1 MNDNNKESL
10 VYEVLGLKPFWV
22 EKQSKDKLNNQAY
35 SEEKKYSSEKKYLLK
50 EVKIDNQS
58 CLFIAPYSFMTSF
71 ASLEHKLFEKIS
83 GFISTMGDSG
93 KKESQMIEAAVIKNE
108 INLCDFVFFLE
119 QDLHEEIKEMVTTK
133 PFMTS
138 VSLKEVIEKPEKKR
152 KLWQDIKEL
161 IKVIKK

>member
-22 EKQSKDKLNNQAY
+22 ETQSKDKPSNQTD
-35 SEEKKYSSEKKYLLK
+35 SEGKKYSSKKKYLLK
-50 EVKIDNQS
+50 EVKINNQS
-58 CLFIAPYSFMTSF
+58 CLFIAPYSFMTSL

-83 GFISTMGDSG
+83 GFISTIGDPD
-93 KKESQMIEAAVIKNE
+93 KKESQMIEATVIKNE

-119 QDLHEEIKEMVTTK
+119 QDLQGEIKEIVTTK

>member
-1 MNDNNKESL
+1 
-10 VYEVLGLKPFWV
+10 
-22 EKQSKDKLNNQAY
+22 
-35 SEEKKYSSEKKYLLK
+35 
-50 EVKIDNQS
+50 
-58 CLFIAPYSFMTSF
+58 
-71 ASLEHKLFEKIS
+71 
-83 GFISTMGDSG
+83 MGDSG

-119 QDLHEEIKEMVTTK
+119 QDLQGEIKEIVTTK

>member
-1 MNDNNKESL
+1 MSDSNNESL

-22 EKQSKDKLNNQAY
+22 ETQSKDKPSNQTD
-35 SEEKKYSSEKKYLLK
+35 SEGKKYSSKKKYLLK
-50 EVKIDNQS
+50 EVKINNQS
-58 CLFIAPYSFMTSF
+58 CLFIAPYSFMTSL

-83 GFISTMGDSG
+83 GFISTIGDPD
-93 KKESQMIEAAVIKNE
+93 KKESQMIEATVIKNE

-119 QDLHEEIKEMVTTK
+119 QDLQGEIKEIVTTK

>member
-22 EKQSKDKLNNQAY
+22 ETQSKDKPSNQTD
-35 SEEKKYSSEKKYLLK
+35 SEGKKYSSKKKYLLK
-50 EVKIDNQS
+50 EVKINNQS
-58 CLFIAPYSFMTSF
+58 CLFIAPYSFMTSL

-83 GFISTMGDSG
+83 GFISTIGDPD
-93 KKESQMIEAAVIKNE
+93 KKESQMIEATVIKNE

-119 QDLHEEIKEMVTTK
+119 QDLQGEIKEIVTTK

-138 VSLKEVIEKPEKKR
+138 VSLKEVIENPEKKR